1 MLGDPFE
8 RSRRG
13 FAGVCEH
20 YYGVFNRL
28 GFHAL
33 VAVCA
38 LVDSRVAQRLH
49 GVGDVLGFGELD
61 GLVIKI
67 RYYGGSVVLLDGV
80 YHLRGHFC
88 DFREL
93 DALFYMVFYDERA
106 HRRVLVVVG
115 GFTTAL
121 VFGEKFRLDDFAY
134 VVVER
139 ADAADHRVCGNR
151 HRRVLGEERDHHAVV
166 V

>member
-1 MLGDPFE
+1 M
-8 RSRRG
+8 
-13 FAGVCEH
+13 
-20 YYGVFNRL
+20 
-28 GFHAL
+28 
-33 VAVCA
+33 AVGA

-49 GVGDVLGFGELD
+49 GVGDVCVLRLGELHR
-61 GLVIKI
+61 LVVKI
-67 RYYGGSVVLLDGV
+67 RYYGGSVVLFYGV

-88 DFREL
+88 DSREL
-93 DALFYMVFYDERA
+93 NALLYVVFYDERA

-115 GFTTAL
+115 VFAAAL

-139 ADAADHRVCGNR
+139 ADSADHRVCGNGD
-151 HRRVLGEERDHHAVV
+151 RRVLGEEGDHHAVV